1 MGNVRWSQD
10 SNALLM
16 QLYGDLL
23 AGGEPGALPGAQG
36 QGQQQPQLR
45 ALQGGANPWGAQ
57 DQFGGTDMP
66 PEIAQFLQQLTGGKN
81 GEIDPNNPL
90 ANLSAQELLAL
101 LIDYFSNG
109 MHQQN
114 QQNAS
119 PPRNAGNMNG
129 GGNFGGGQPAS
140 WGGGGGGS
148 SGGGSSGGTSG
159 TSSGGSSGGT
169 TGTSGTGGP
178 RSHGEHGIPDGLRE
192 NAANGARVVREELGF
207 DGTIGGIGQRSGPSD
222 HPHGNAIDVM
232 TMDDTEM
239 GHKVAEHFRANHE
252 ELGVKYVIY
261 QQRIASPS
269 TNWEWRPMEDRGS
282 PTANHMDH
290 PHISFT

>member
-16 QLYGDLL
+16 QLYGDMLN
-23 AGGEPGALPGAQG
+23 GGMPGAMPGA
-36 QGQQQPQLR
+36 GQQQPP
-45 ALQGGANPWGAQ
+45 GGGTGAANPWMAQ
-57 DQFGGTDMP
+57 DQFGGGEMP

-81 GEIDPNNPL
+81 GEIDPKNPL

-119 PPRNAGNMNG
+119 PPRNAGNMNS
-129 GGNFGGGQPAS
+129 GGNFSSGQPAS

-148 SGGGSSGGTSG
+148 SGGGGGTTSTGGSGGTSG
-159 TSSGGSSGGT
+159 TGGSGGT
-169 TGTSGTGGP
+169 STSGTGGP
-178 RSHGEHGIPDGLRE
+178 RSTGETGIPDGLRE
-192 NAANGARVVREELGF
+192 NAANGAREVREMGF
-207 DGTIGGIGQRSGPSD
+207 DGTIGGIGERSGPSD

-232 TMDDTEM
+232 TMDDTKS
-239 GHKVAEHFRANHE
+239 GRDIAEHFRANHD

-261 QQRIASPS
+261 EQMIASPS
-269 TNWEWRPMEDRGS
+269 SNWEWRPMEDRGS

-290 PHISFT
+290 VHISFD